1 MTNLIIRNASLDDIE
16 EIINLE
22 NSFPSEIY
30 SKEEIIKM
38 VGLDYY
44 QFLVAEIDKKVVGY
58 LCATIIFDNCDILKI
73 IVNQDFQRNGI
84 GRELVLALKKI
95 CKGLNVKKIQLEV
108 SVENI
113 KAISFYENL
122 GFKYV
127 YLRQQYYNG
136 IDAKIYEMSV

>member
-44 QFLVAEIDKKVVGY
+44 QFLIAEIDKKVVGY

-95 CKGLNVKKIQLEV
+95 QLEV

>member
-16 EIINLE
+16 EIIKLE

-44 QFLVAEIDKKVVGY
+44 QFLIAEIDKKVVGY

-84 GRELVLALKKI
+84 GRELECSPQLR
-95 CKGLNVKKIQLEV
+95 KG
-108 SVENI
+108 
-113 KAISFYENL
+113 
-122 GFKYV
+122 
-127 YLRQQYYNG
+127 
-136 IDAKIYEMSV
+136 